1 MCCNPQGNAGGALT
15 PLPNTFW
22 VQEGAPGTGGTPAT
36 SGSASAFPTFTA
48 AVAALA
54 VGSARLF
61 VVQGDYSN
69 SGIPEDPSAAATLVS
84 IEGVGGSRTSGQ
96 QAALPP
102 LILANEIQGVLRNVQ
117 VTPDG
122 GLQAT
127 LGWQTLIAS
136 ECNFVGNVDVVGA
149 IVADSTTF
157 VLGSV
162 VTGGDSN
169 FRNCDAGGGNPFAT
183 PIARLDLASFI
194 NFGNRGVTRVD
205 GANDA
210 EWLLSTPSPA
220 AEVRYAALQDADRAL
235 VFDAANTTGGVWC
248 SRNSLSANRAVTV
261 NVAGAP
267 ANGLFRVYNFG
278 QLGSGAT
285 LTVAGVLCPDFML
298 TTLQLQ
304 GGVLTLLST
313 EFI

>member
-1 MCCNPQGNAGGALT
+1 MT

-54 VGSARLF
+54 IGSARLI

-69 SGIPEDPSAAATLVS
+69 GGTPEDPSAAATFVS
-84 IEGVGGSRTSGQ
+84 IDGIGGSRSTGQ

-102 LILANEIQGVLRNVQ
+102 LILANEIPGVLRNVQ
-117 VTPDG
+117 VTPEV

-127 LGWQTLIAS
+127 LGWQNLITE
-136 ECNFVGNVDVVGA
+136 ECSFVGNVDVVGA
-149 IVADSTTF
+149 LIADRTTF

-162 VTGGDSN
+162 VTGGDS
-169 FRNCDAGGGNPFAT
+169 FFHDCDAGGANPFAT
-183 PIARLDLASFI
+183 PLARIDLPSFL

-205 GANDA
+205 GSNDA
-210 EWLLSTPSPA
+210 EWLLSTPSA
-220 AEVRYAALQDADRAL
+220 AVEVRYAALQDADRA
-235 VFDAANTTGGVWC
+235 VTFASANTTGGVWC
-248 SRNSLSANRAVTV
+248 SRNSLTANRAVTV

-267 ANGLFRVYNFG
+267 ANALFRVYNFG
-278 QLGSGAT
+278 QAGGGFT
-285 LTVAGVLCPDFML
+285 LTVNGTVCPDFML
-298 TTLQLQ
+298 STFQVV
-304 GGVLTLLST
+304 GGVLTLLSV